1 MYNELQHSGV
11 LGMKWGIR
19 RYQNKDG
26 SLTAEGK
33 KRRKHRDER
42 TAMRSAYKNRG
53 SLTATEL
60 ESSIKRLQLEKQ
72 FRELTETEVNPGKT
86 YTESILKDIGKRAL
100 PTIGTGALL
109 YGAVALST
117 RSFNP
122 KDLAAAMF
130 NGGAKKK

>member
-1 MYNELQHSGV
+1 
-11 LGMKWGIR
+11 
-19 RYQNKDG
+19 
-26 SLTAEGK
+26 
-33 KRRKHRDER
+33 
-42 TAMRSAYKNRG
+42 MRSAYKNRG

-86 YTESILKDIGKRAL
+86 YAESILKDIGKRAL

>member
-1 MYNELQHSGV
+1 MSGR
-11 LGMKWGIR
+11 LCEA
-19 RYQNKDG
+19 
-26 SLTAEGK
+26 LT
-33 KRRKHRDER
+33 R
-42 TAMRSAYKNRG
+42 TAAVLPPLN
-53 SLTATEL
+53 L
-60 ESSIKRLQLEKQ
+60 IKRLQLEKQ

-86 YTESILKDIGKRAL
+86 YAESILKDIGKRAL

-122 KDLAAAMF
+122 KDFAAAMF